1 MLRSLFG
8 LSARFPQYAH
18 SYRSLTL
25 GLSAFVLAAGMAPH
39 TAHAQAGKPH
49 VHGEAELN
57 VAVEHDMLTL
67 ILTTPLD
74 NLTGFEHAPR
84 TPAQHEAAR
93 KAVERLTAAD
103 TLFEPDPKAEC
114 ILDSVDLDS
123 PLLAHIE
130 QTAIGQTAAS
140 SQTQTQAQVPTQ
152 AHTNSQASHQT
163 QPHTHSTIDASAQQ
177 KATASSAKEAHEHE
191 SHAGHSPKKH
201 PDSAHSDLELT
212 AIFNCEN
219 ATTAQF
225 INPTLFTA
233 FPRFQAVKVQ
243 VVSPSGQTGSTV
255 KRSTPRIDLKP

>member
-1 MLRSLFG
+1 MPRFFFG
-8 LSARFPQYAH
+8 RSARFFQYAH
-18 SYRSLTL
+18 SYRSFTL
-25 GLSAFVLAAGMAPH
+25 GLGAFVVAAGIAPY

-57 VAVEHDMLTL
+57 VAVEHDTLTL

-84 TPAQHEAAR
+84 TLAQREVAR
-93 KAVERLTAAD
+93 KAVERLKAAD

-130 QTAIGQTAAS
+130 QTAVEQATTS
-140 SQTQTQAQVPTQ
+140 SQTQTQAQAQ
-152 AHTNSQASHQT
+152 AHA
-163 QPHTHSTIDASAQQ
+163 HSTIDASAQQ

-191 SHAGHSPKKH
+191 SHTDHSPKKH

-225 INPTLFTA
+225 INTTLFTA

-255 KRSTPRIDLKP
+255 KRSAPRIDLKP